1 MHLGMIALALLLAG
15 CAGISPL
22 GDEPVQPL
30 QPDQKSTTVK
40 PAAIPSSNNLPP
52 LASSTDMELRLAK
65 LWARVDDLEN
75 QQIRQKERMKL
86 LEKGLM
92 LGLIP
97 EELKSDK
104 PLGKNHADKKSD
116 AEVDEL
122 PASLTVGTADL
133 AQTARVPVAG
143 GEKSKDITEY
153 RRLLQ
158 MAQDKFNAA
167 SYGQAIVHYG
177 EIGEKFD
184 ASVTEGSHNYWI
196 GLSWFYLKELQL
208 AEQSFRKLIDH
219 FNQNSWVPYSRYYLA
234 KIDLDRG
241 LSGRARDQFKLLI
254 DEYPNQDLGEM
265 ARMEIDRMRE
275 KL

>member
-1 MHLGMIALALLLAG
+1 MRFEGAVCMRALIFIGFLLTA
-15 CAGISPL
+15 CAGYNPFADEAVDEIQPSAPVPYAQPTPSPVAA
-22 GDEPVQPL
+22 PNVA
-30 QPDQKSTTVK
+30 
-40 PAAIPSSNNLPP
+40 PASDL
-52 LASSTDMELRLAK
+52 ELRLAK

-92 LGLIP
+92 LGIIP
-97 EELKSDK
+97 EELKTDK
-104 PLGKNHADKKSD
+104 ASKHETKKLAPE
-116 AEVDEL
+116 AEEA
-122 PASLTVGTADL
+122 PASVQTTMPPPPL
-133 AQTARVPVAG
+133 AS
-143 GEKSKDITEY
+143 GEKSKDIAEY
-153 RRLLQ
+153 QRLLRA
-158 MAQDKFNAA
+158 AQEKFNSA
-167 SYGQAIVHYG
+167 SYGQAIVQFN

-184 ASVTEGSHNYWI
+184 DGLTEGSHNYWI
-196 GLSWFYLKELQL
+196 GLSWFYLKEMQL
-208 AEQSFRKLIDH
+208 AEASFKKLIDQ
-219 FNQNSWVPYSRYYLA
+219 FNQNSWVPYARFYMA

>member
-1 MHLGMIALALLLAG
+1 MRALIFISLLLNA
-15 CAGISPL
+15 CAGYGPAAEEQA
-22 GDEPVQPL
+22 DEVQP
-30 QPDQKSTTVK
+30 PAPATSAHATPSTAPVPL
-40 PAAIPSSNNLPP
+40 PAP
-52 LASSTDMELRLAK
+52 ASDLEMRIAK

-92 LGLIP
+92 LGIIP
-97 EELKSDK
+97 DELKMDK
-104 PLGKNHADKKSD
+104 AIPQGVERKQEP
-116 AEVDEL
+116 EVEEQ
-122 PASLTVGTADL
+122 PASLEATTPPPPL
-133 AQTARVPVAG
+133 TSM
-143 GEKSKDITEY
+143 EKSKDIAEY

-158 MAQDKFNAA
+158 AAQEKFSAA
-167 SYGQAIVHYG
+167 NYGQAIVQYN

-184 ASVTEGSHNYWI
+184 DSLTEGSHHYWV

-208 AEQSFRKLIDH
+208 AEQSFKKLIDH
-219 FNQNSWVPYSRYYLA
+219 FNHNSWVPYARFYMA
-234 KIDLDRG
+234 KIDLNRG